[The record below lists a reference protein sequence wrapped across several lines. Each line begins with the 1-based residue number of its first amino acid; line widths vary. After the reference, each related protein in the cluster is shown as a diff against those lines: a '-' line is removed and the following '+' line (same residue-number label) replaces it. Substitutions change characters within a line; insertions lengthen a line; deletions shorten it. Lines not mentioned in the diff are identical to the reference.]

1 MNTTL
6 KLVFVRGVTLSAAIA
21 GCGVPG
27 EAGDPVEQVRSR
39 LETAPNDRGFAE
51 SFHTSGAI
59 DRTNPFFTPNGGNGR
74 TCETCH
80 LSDQGWTITPEAVTD
95 LFNSSAGL
103 ALIFN
108 TLDEGSRPDNDVST
122 LAARQHAFTSTLLN
136 HGVTRFP
143 LAVPDSGEFTVTHVD
158 DPSGFATPS
167 QLIFFRRPS
176 PVSNEAKVAQTNWA
190 FQPSDFGGVD
200 VPTFLVPNAQGASF
214 FHLQNPAL
222 PVALATQIRDFQLG
236 LFLAQAFDNAAG
248 ALDAGGAKGGPANLA
263 AQPFY
268 VGIND
273 IQGNDPITHTF
284 TRKVFNIFDAW
295 GQHDDDDEQ
304 GDDDSNHGG
313 AAQKQA
319 KARKSIFR
327 GQEIFNFR
335 EFKISGVN
343 GLNDLL
349 GKPVVKGTCSTCHNT
364 PNVGGHSVIRF
375 FDTGTAN
382 ANRCLADYPVMT
394 LQNKVTGE
402 IRKVCDAGRAG
413 AGFPPTGHWV
423 DVGAFRAPP
432 LRGLAS
438 RSPYFHDGQADSID
452 AVISFYQQRFN
463 IKLSSRDKTDLG
475 NFLEAL

>member
-1 MNTTL
+1 MKPTQMVL
-6 KLVFVRGVTLSAAIA
+6 SLGLVAFSGVLA
-21 GCGVPG
+21 GCGAPG
-27 EAGDPVEQVRSR
+27 GSEAIERVSSA
-39 LETAPNDRGFAE
+39 LELAPNDRGFAE
-51 SFHTSGAI
+51 SFHTAGII

-80 LSDQGWTITPEAVTD
+80 FSDQGWTITPGAVTD
-95 LFNSSAGL
+95 LFNSTDGL

-122 LAARQHAFTSTLLN
+122 VARRRKAFQSTLLD

-143 LAVPDSGEFTVTHVD
+143 VGFPDSAEFTVTDVK
-158 DPSGFATPS
+158 DPSGFSTTS
-167 QLIFFRRPS
+167 RLLEFRRPS

-222 PVALATQIRDFQLG
+222 PTALAEQMRDFQLG
-236 LFLAQAFDNAAG
+236 LFLAQTFDNDAG
-248 ALDAGGAKGGPANLA
+248 ALDAGGAHGGPAFLSTV
-263 AQPFY
+263 PFY

-284 TRKVFNIFDAW
+284 TRKVFDIFDAW
-295 GQHDDDDEQ
+295 ADADADPSLSGK
-304 GDDDSNHGG
+304 
-313 AAQKQA
+313 AKQQASA
-319 KARKSIFR
+319 KASIFR

-335 EFKISGVN
+335 EFPISGVN

-349 GKPVVKGTCSTCHNT
+349 GQAVVTGTCSTCHNT

-375 FDTGTAN
+375 FDTGTADE
-382 ANRCLADYPVMT
+382 NRCLPDYPVMT
-394 LQNKVTGE
+394 LQNKATGAV
-402 IRKVCDAGRAG
+402 RKVCDPGRAG

-432 LRGLAS
+432 LRGLAA
-438 RSPYFHDGQADSID
+438 RSPYFHDGQGKDID
-452 AVISFYQQRFN
+452 VVIEFYAKRFN
-463 IKLSSRDKTDLG
+463 IKLTGSDKKDLG

>member
-1 MNTTL
+1 MTRTQKIVVGGL
-6 KLVFVRGVTLSAAIA
+6 LTVSGAIA
-21 GCGVPG
+21 GCGAQNGAV
-27 EAGDPVEQVRSR
+27 DSVERITSS
-39 LETAPNDRGFAE
+39 LESAPNDRGFAE
-51 SFHTSGAI
+51 TFHTSGVI

-80 LSDQGWTITPEAVTD
+80 LSNQGWTITPGAVTD
-95 LFNSSAGL
+95 LFDNTAGL
-103 ALIFN
+103 APLFM

-122 LAARQHAFTSTLLN
+122 LAARQKAFTSTLLQ

-143 LAVPDSGEFTVTHVD
+143 LGFPDTAEFTVTDVK

-167 QLIFFRRPS
+167 QLIIFRRPS

-222 PVALATQIRDFQLG
+222 PVALATQMRDFQLG

-263 AQPFY
+263 GLPFY

-273 IQGNDPITHTF
+273 IQGNDPLTHTF
-284 TRKVFNIFDAW
+284 NRKVFDIFDAW
-295 GQHDDDDEQ
+295 AKGGDDEA
-304 GDDDSNHGG
+304 DDDSGE
-313 AAQKQA
+313 ADAVAKQA

-335 EFKISGVN
+335 TFEISGVN

-349 GKPVVKGTCSTCHNT
+349 GQPVVTGTCSTCHNT
-364 PNVGGHSVIRF
+364 TNVGGHSVIRF

-382 ANRCLADYPVMT
+382 EDRCLPDYPVMT
-394 LQNKVTGE
+394 LKNKTTGE

-413 AGFPPTGHWV
+413 AGFPPTGHWA

-452 AVISFYQQRFN
+452 AVIAFYQQRFN
-463 IKLSSRDKTDLG
+463 IKLNKRDKTDLG

>member
-1 MNTTL
+1 VKRTRSIL
-6 KLVFVRGVTLSAAIA
+6 SFGVVLFSAAMG
-21 GCGVPG
+21 GCGTG
-27 EAGDPVEQVRSR
+27 GDPVEQVVSA

-51 SFHTSGAI
+51 SFHTSGVI
-59 DRTNPFFTPNGGNGR
+59 DRTNTFFTPNGGNGR

-80 LSDQGWTITPEAVTD
+80 LSDQGWTITPEGVTD
-95 LFNSSAGL
+95 LFNATAGL

-122 LAARQHAFTSTLLN
+122 LAARQKAFTSTLLQ

-143 LAVPDSGEFTVTHVD
+143 VGLPDTAEFTVTDVK

-167 QLIFFRRPS
+167 QLIIFRRPS
-176 PVSNEAKVAQTNWA
+176 PTANEAKVAQTNWA
-190 FQPSDFGGVD
+190 FQPSDFGAVD

-222 PVALATQIRDFQLG
+222 PTALAQQIADFSLG
-236 LFLAQAFDNAAG
+236 LFIAQAFDNAAG

-295 GQHDDDDEQ
+295 AKGGDDDE
-304 GDDDSNHGG
+304 GDDDSGSAS
-313 AAQKQA
+313 AAAKQR

-335 EFKISGVN
+335 EFDISGVN
-343 GLNDLL
+343 GLNDVL
-349 GKPVVKGTCSTCHNT
+349 GQSVVKGTCSTCHNT

-382 ANRCLADYPVMT
+382 EDRCLADYPVMT
-394 LQNKVTGE
+394 LENKMTHE
-402 IRKVCDAGRAG
+402 IRKVCDTGRAG
-413 AGFPPTGHWV
+413 AGFPPTGHWK

-438 RSPYFHDGQADSID
+438 RSPYFHDGQGDSID
-452 AVISFYQQRFN
+452 TVISFYEKRFN
-463 IKLSSRDKTDLG
+463 IKLNKRDRTDLG

>member
-1 MNTTL
+1 MGSL
-6 KLVFVRGVTLSAAIA
+6 GVVAFAAGLA
-21 GCGVPG
+21 GCGAQTDGG
-27 EAGDPVEQVRSR
+27 EPVAQITSK
-39 LETAPNDRGFAE
+39 LELAPNDRGFAE
-51 SFHTSGAI
+51 SFHTAGTI

-80 LSDQGWTITPEAVTD
+80 FSDQGWTITPGAVSD
-95 LFNSSAGL
+95 LFDSTDGL
-103 ALIFN
+103 ALLFN

-122 LAARQHAFTSTLLN
+122 LAKRRKAFKSTLLD

-143 LAVPDSGEFTVTHVD
+143 LGFPDSAEFTVTDVR
-158 DPSGFATPS
+158 DPSGFATPT

-222 PVALATQIRDFQLG
+222 PVELAEQIRDFQLG
-236 LFLAQAFDNAAG
+236 LFLAQSYDNDAG
-248 ALDAGGAKGGPANLA
+248 ALDVAGAQGGPAFLA
-263 AQPFY
+263 SQPFY

-273 IQGNDPITHTF
+273 IQGNDPAGHPF
-284 TRKVFNIFDAW
+284 SPKVFDLFDAW
-295 GQHDDDDEQ
+295 ENADADP
-304 GDDDSNHGG
+304 SLKG
-313 AAQKQA
+313 AAKKQA
-319 KARKSIFR
+319 EARASIYR

-335 EFKISGVN
+335 QFQVSGVN

-349 GKPVVKGTCSTCHNT
+349 GQSVVTATCSTCHNA

-382 ANRCLADYPVMT
+382 EGRCLPDYPVMT
-394 LQNKVTGE
+394 FQNKTTGE
-402 IRKVCDAGRAG
+402 VRKVCDAGRAG
-413 AGFPPTGHWV
+413 AGFPPSGRWAE
-423 DVGAFRAPP
+423 VGAFRAPP
-432 LRGLAS
+432 LRGLAA
-438 RSPYFHDGQADSID
+438 RSPYFHDGQGKNID
-452 AVISFYQQRFN
+452 VVIDFYAKRFD
-463 IKLSSRDKTDLG
+463 IKFTKQDKQDLG